1 MKKTDNEKIQR
12 LDVSQTH
19 IDHFAKS
26 KAKNVANACL
36 IIACMKILKKK

>member
-19 IDHFAKS
+19 IDHFS
-26 KAKNVANACL
+26 CQW
-36 IIACMKILKKK
+36 IKKLQMHV